1 MMDITN
7 KLPLRLRAV
16 GWAAAVALLPA
27 YASARY
33 VVDTKTAE
41 HIGFLGLTNVPALTA
56 MAVVAALIPSYFLC
70 WRLLDYEQYHHGPT
84 AAGTGILTCLL
95 AYLLLACMVVS
106 MDLVL
111 GAQAGYLVDRSPS
124 YLAGFVA
131 VSLFLFLSGSL
142 VITGWFTLPLSA
154 LVAYLVSL
162 MYRGGG

>member
-1 MMDITN
+1 MDVTN
-7 KLPLRLRAV
+7 KLPLRLRAA
-16 GWAAAVALLPA
+16 GWTAAVAVIPA

-41 HIGFLGLTNVPALTA
+41 HIGFQGLTNVPALTA
-56 MAVVAALIPSYFLC
+56 MAVVAAVIPSYFLC

-84 AAGTGILTCLL
+84 AAGTGIVTCLL

-106 MDLVL
+106 IDLVL
-111 GAQAGYLVDRSPS
+111 GAQAGYLADESPS
-124 YLAGFVA
+124 GLVGLVA
-131 VSLFLFLSGSL
+131 VGLFVFLYGSL